1 MHKQSQH
8 QNKPCCHT
16 CHERWSQNFLLILN
30 YIDKSSPKQVLK
42 QLSHT
47 HMHTNTPSSLSRCI
61 KAVHSLTIDFHC
73 SSEPISACNWHDK
86 QGNPISSEQI
96 AEKTPLHH
104 TTQQNTFMIRMNRT
118 PSTGREWSKIYACFI
133 RLERRERERESK
145 EWIVSRRR
153 GMANDKR
160 ACDGKPRAGSRSWE
174 SKVKKKQRP
183 SFFWLSACFLTLCI
197 HLYAP
202 LILYASK

>member
-1 MHKQSQH
+1 M
-8 QNKPCCHT
+8 
-16 CHERWSQNFLLILN
+16 
-30 YIDKSSPKQVLK
+30 
-42 QLSHT
+42 HT
-47 HMHTNTPSSLSRCI
+47 HTPSSLSRCI

-96 AEKTPLHH
+96 AEKNSSASH
-104 TTQQNTFMIRMNRT
+104 NT
-118 PSTGREWSKIYACFI
+118 SKYIHDKNEQDPIDRKRVVQDLCMLYQTWA
-133 RLERRERERESK
+133 ERERERESK

-174 SKVKKKQRP
+174 SRVKKKATTE
-183 SFFWLSACFLTLCI
+183 FFLTFRLPLDSLHPSLCPI
-197 HLYAP
+197 NSLC
-202 LILYASK
+202 L